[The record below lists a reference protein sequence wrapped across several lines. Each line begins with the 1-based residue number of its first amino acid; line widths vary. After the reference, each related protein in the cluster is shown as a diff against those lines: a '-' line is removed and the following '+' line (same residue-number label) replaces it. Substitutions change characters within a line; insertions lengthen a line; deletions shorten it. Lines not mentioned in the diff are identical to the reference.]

1 MSLLLMIVCCIWLE
15 YAFIIY
21 ISLKVRS
28 KSASL
33 ASAATSDVGAA
44 RAYETHRAV
53 SRILAAHATLPL
65 FMSLPVTLNIS
76 LSLCG
81 FSIAHIVPYFH
92 ATLVWLEPIKSAVT
106 ICCVPAY
113 RAAPATCRQTARL
126 HHRRNPHF
134 RPSIENVSCSY
145 IICCRCFQSF
155 AICDSFFTV
164 AETILNKFVLNH
176 LFNC

>member
-1 MSLLLMIVCCIWLE
+1 MSLLLITVCCIWLE

-33 ASAATSDVGAA
+33 ASAATSDAGAA

-113 RAAPATCRQTARL
+113 RAALLRVVKPQGST
-126 HHRRNPHF
+126 
-134 RPSIENVSCSY
+134 
-145 IICCRCFQSF
+145 
-155 AICDSFFTV
+155 TV
-164 AETILNKFVLNH
+164 ATHTSALRSRTSRVRI
-176 LFNC
+176 